1 MTASVPPCPFVRLPA
16 HASPPICG
24 RRSGQRLTA
33 SRRRRSCAPSF
44 AGPYYLCRQA
54 GRLSYVPAE
63 HIAHYALSDIVAG
76 PFRLGGR

>member
-24 RRSGQRLTA
+24 RRSA
-33 SRRRRSCAPSF
+33 
-44 AGPYYLCRQA
+44 CRQA
-54 GRLSYVPAE
+54 GRLGYVPAE